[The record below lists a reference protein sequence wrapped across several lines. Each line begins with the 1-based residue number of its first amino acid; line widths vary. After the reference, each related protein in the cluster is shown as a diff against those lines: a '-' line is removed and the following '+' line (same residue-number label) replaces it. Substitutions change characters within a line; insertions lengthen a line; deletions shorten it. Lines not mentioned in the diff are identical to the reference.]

1 MKDLA
6 MHILDIF
13 QNSIRADAT
22 SIGLEINED
31 THQNL
36 LKIIITDNGIGMS
49 EEIKNHVTDPFF
61 TTRTTRKVG
70 LGLPLL
76 RQNAERCGG
85 SLDIKSQERKGTR
98 ITANFELDH
107 IDRPVFG
114 DIPGAIV
121 LTSASNPS
129 ISFSYLHIKD
139 GKKYH
144 YLTSEVK
151 ETLGDIPIDDF
162 RVYQYLKEMIADNLK
177 NINVELTS

>member
-1 MKDLA
+1 

-22 SIGLEINED
+22 TIGLEINED
-31 THQNL
+31 TLQNQ
-36 LKIIITDNGIGMS
+36 LKVIFTDNGNGMS
-49 EEIKNHVTDPFF
+49 EEIIKQVTDPFF
-61 TTRTTRKVG
+61 TTRATRKVG

-76 RQNAERCGG
+76 KQNAERSGG

-107 IDRPVFG
+107 IDRPVLG

-129 ISFSYLHIKD
+129 ISFNYLHTKD
-139 GKKYH
+139 GKRYQ

-151 ETLGDIPIDDF
+151 ETLGDIPINDF
-162 RVYQYLKEMIADNLK
+162 RVYQYLKEMIEDNLK
-177 NINVELTS
+177 SIHVELTS